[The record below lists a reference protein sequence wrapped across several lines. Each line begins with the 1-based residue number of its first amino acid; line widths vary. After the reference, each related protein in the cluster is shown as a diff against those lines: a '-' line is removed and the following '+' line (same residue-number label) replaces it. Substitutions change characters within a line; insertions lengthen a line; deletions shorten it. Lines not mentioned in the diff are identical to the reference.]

1 MLHIQDA
8 DVRRLLLK
16 GNFGLEKESLRVDEN
31 GFLAH
36 TKHPFPDDDHIVR
49 DFCENQT
56 EINTSVTHSAA
67 EAVQALAGYDRQI
80 QKVLA
85 FEREKFVDADN
96 RYAWKIR
103 REFDG
108 GFVKKGLALARQ
120 RQAEADV

>member
-1 MLHIQDA
+1 MLHA
-8 DVRRLLLK
+8 ERPKVRALLLK
-16 GNFGLEKESLRVDEN
+16 GNYGLEKESLRVDEE
-31 GFLAH
+31 GFLSH
-36 TKHPFPDDDHIVR
+36 TSHPFPNDDHIVR

-120 RQAEADV
+120 RQEEADV